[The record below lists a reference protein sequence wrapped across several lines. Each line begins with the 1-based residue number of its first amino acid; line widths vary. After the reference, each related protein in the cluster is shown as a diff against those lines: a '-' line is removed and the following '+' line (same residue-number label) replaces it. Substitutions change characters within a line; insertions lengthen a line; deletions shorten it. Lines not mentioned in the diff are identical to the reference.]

1 MFNLDDY
8 ISDLQETS
16 VDMLD
21 DYVAYDCKDK
31 DKRAIKNFITNEIIK
46 HLDKAGIK
54 IEKKLKEFYLSQ
66 QKDKNDL

>member
-21 DYVAYDCKDK
+21 DYVAYDCKYK
-31 DKRAIKNFITNEIIK
+31 DKRAIKKFITNEIIK

-54 IEKKLKEFYLSQ
+54 IEKYLKELYETQL
-66 QKDKNDL
+66 KDKNDL

>member
-21 DYVAYDCKDK
+21 GYVAYDCKDK
-31 DKRAIKNFITNEIIK
+31 DKRAIKKFITNEIIT

-66 QKDKNDL
+66 QKDENDL

>member
-1 MFNLDDY
+1 
-8 ISDLQETS
+8 
-16 VDMLD
+16 MLD